1 MPMTVLNLL
10 FASLIVAGP
19 IILVRLHHTGRLS
32 DWWIDH
38 QGAYRRQRRL

>member
-1 MPMTVLNLL
+1 MPMTILNLM

-19 IILVRLHHTGRLS
+19 IVLVRLHQTGRLS

-38 QGAYRRQRRL
+38 QPSENRRRRL